1 MHYYYSQ
8 GFPFQPATSDI
19 RRLWRGPLL
28 VTKQH
33 LAVFDTQMRKDC
45 LRLLKEIH
53 LLLGLKRKTLYSQ
66 SYKANLK
73 RVKQLIRLK
82 SHLGSLP
89 HYFPPP
95 PTPNDR
101 DRTPQENPD
110 TRYSYLSQNAFS
122 RCQCREH
129 YLFILTGPMWRCY
142 NLTLLFSC
150 LICIWHRSCYNW
162 IKKYL

>member
-8 GFPFQPATSDI
+8 GFPFQPASSDI
-19 RRLWRGPLL
+19 RCLWRGPLL
-28 VTKQH
+28 VTKQR
-33 LAVFDTQMRKDC
+33 LAVFGTQMRKDC

-73 RVKQLIRLK
+73 RVKQFIRLK

-89 HYFPPP
+89 YYFPPP
-95 PTPNDR
+95 PL
-101 DRTPQENPD
+101 PQMIETGLLRKILIQGTLIYHKMHFQGVNVENM
-110 TRYSYLSQNAFS
+110 
-122 RCQCREH
+122 
-129 YLFILTGPMWRCY
+129 LFILTGPMWRCY
-142 NLTLLFSC
+142 NLTLLLSC
-150 LICIWHRSCYNW
+150 LICIWHRSRYNW